1 MSRSKSYVYPM
12 IILGILFFVFGF
24 ITWVNGIL
32 IPYFQ
37 ICLELSNTEAFM
49 VASASYAAYF
59 FMAIP
64 SAWVLKYT
72 GYKKGMVLG
81 LVVMAIGTV
90 LFIPAAYT
98 RTYPVFLTGLFI
110 TGTGLALLQTAANPY
125 VAIVGP
131 VEATAQR
138 IGFMGLSNKIAGIA
152 SQRILGTIFL
162 LNADSIIAS
171 ITNVSAAE
179 RARILDEYVLKV
191 INPYLVI
198 TGILL
203 LLAVMIF
210 FSKMPEINESER
222 ALDDGTV
229 VKKSPKSSVLQYP
242 YLVLGVIAL
251 FVSGACEVIPIDGII
266 VYSRSLGIPLSQAR
280 HFSEYTL
287 YAMLFGY
294 LASIILIPKYLSQQS
309 ALMVCA
315 VIGIGLT
322 IGAYLSNGMFSI
334 YCLILMG
341 AGAAW
346 LWGTI
351 WGLAIR
357 DLGKHTKMG
366 AALLLMSV
374 VGGGIFPVIFGR
386 LIDLNPAYSQ
396 TAVLMLIPCFLYL
409 FFYGMW
415 GHKINSWK
423 LTPAAEP
430 AVGIIK

>member
-1 MSRSKSYVYPM
+1 MSKPKSYLYPM
-12 IILGILFFVFGF
+12 VILGILFFVFGF

-72 GYKKGMVLG
+72 GYKKGMVIG
-81 LVVMAIGTV
+81 LIVMALGTIT
-90 LFIPAAYT
+90 FIPAAYT
-98 RTYPVFLTGLFI
+98 RTYLTFLTGLFI

-131 VEATAQR
+131 VKSTAQR
-138 IGFMGLSNKIAGIA
+138 IGFMGLSNKIAGIM
-152 SQRILGTIFL
+152 SQRIIGAIFL

-171 ITNVSAAE
+171 ISNVSAQE

-191 INPYLVI
+191 VNPYLVI

-203 LLAVMIF
+203 LLGVMIF
-210 FSKMPEINESER
+210 FSKLPEINESESSS
-222 ALDDGTV
+222 DESSIV
-229 VKKSPKSSVLQYP
+229 EKSSKTSAVQYP

-251 FVSGACEVIPIDGII
+251 FVAGACEVIPIDGII
-266 VYSRSLGIPLSQAR
+266 VYSRSLGIPLEEAR

-287 YAMLFGY
+287 YAMLLGY
-294 LASIILIPKYLSQQS
+294 LASIMLIPKYLSQQG
-309 ALMVCA
+309 ALMTCA
-315 VIGIGLT
+315 LLGLVLT
-322 IGAYLSNGMFSI
+322 LGAYFSDGMTSI

-341 AGAAW
+341 FGAAW

-351 WGLAIR
+351 WGLAIH
-357 DLGKHTKMG
+357 DLGEHTKMG

-374 VGGGIFPVIFGR
+374 VGGGIFPLIFGG
-386 LIDLNPAYSQ
+386 LIDLNPEYSQ
-396 TAVLMLIPCFLYL
+396 TSVLMLIPCFLYL
-409 FFYGMW
+409 LFYAIW
-415 GHKINSWK
+415 GYKINNWK
-423 LTPAAEP
+423 LVPTGNPT
-430 AVGIIK
+430 VSNI

>member
-1 MSRSKSYVYPM
+1 MPRSASYLYPM
-12 IILGILFFVFGF
+12 VILGILFFVFGF

-37 ICLELSNTEAFM
+37 ICLELTNTESFM

-64 SAWVLKYT
+64 SAWVLKHT

-81 LVVMAIGTV
+81 LVVMAIGTI

-98 RTYPVFLTGLFI
+98 RTYLVFLTGLFI

-131 VEATAQR
+131 VESTAQR
-138 IGFMGLSNKIAGIA
+138 IGYMGLSNKIAGIA
-152 SQRILGTIFL
+152 SQRILGSIFL
-162 LNADSIIAS
+162 LNADNIIAG
-171 ITNVSAAE
+171 ITNVGAAE
-179 RARILDEYVLKV
+179 RAAILDEYVMKV
-191 INPYLVI
+191 INPYIVI

-222 ALDDGTV
+222 HLEDGSVIRTQL
-229 VKKSPKSSVLQYP
+229 KKSVVQYP

-266 VYSRSLGIPLSQAR
+266 IYSRSLGISISEAR

-287 YAMLFGY
+287 YAMLAGY
-294 LASIILIPKYLSQQS
+294 LASIVLIPKYLSQQN
-309 ALMVCA
+309 ALFVCA
-315 VIGIGLT
+315 ILGIALT
-322 IGAYLSNGMFSI
+322 LGAYFSEGIFSI

-341 AGAAW
+341 FGAAW

-386 LIDLNPAYSQ
+386 LIDLNPTYSQ
-396 TAVLMLIPCFLYL
+396 TSVLMLIPCFLFL
-409 FFYGMW
+409 VFYAVW
-415 GHKINSWK
+415 GYKINNWNMR
-423 LTPAAEP
+423 PVIDP
-430 AVGIIK
+430 DD

>member
-1 MSRSKSYVYPM
+1 MTRSNPYLYPM

-24 ITWVNGIL
+24 ITWINGIL

-37 ICLELSNTEAFM
+37 ICLELNNAEAFM

-72 GYKKGMVLG
+72 GYKKGMVIG
-81 LVVMAIGTV
+81 LVVMAIGT
-90 LFIPAAYT
+90 LTFIPAAFT
-98 RTYPVFLTGLFI
+98 RTYLVFLAGLFI

-131 VEATAQR
+131 VESTAQR
-138 IGFMGLSNKIAGIA
+138 IGFMGLSNKIAGIM
-152 SQRILGTIFL
+152 SQRILGGIFL
-162 LNADSIIAS
+162 LNADSIITSLTTA
-171 ITNVSAAE
+171 TAEE

-191 INPYLVI
+191 VNPYLVI

-203 LLAVMIF
+203 LLGVMIF
-210 FSKMPEINESER
+210 FSKLPEINESPDSSDEGKAAKR
-222 ALDDGTV
+222 PVKQSV
-229 VKKSPKSSVLQYP
+229 VQYP

-266 VYSRSLGIPLSQAR
+266 VYSRSLGIPLEEAR

-287 YAMLFGY
+287 YAMLVGY
-294 LASIILIPKYLSQQS
+294 LASIVLIPKYLSQQG
-309 ALMVCA
+309 ALLTCA
-315 VIGIGLT
+315 LLGLMLT
-322 IGAYLSNGMFSI
+322 FGVYFTEGMTSI

-341 AGAAW
+341 FGAAW

-357 DLGKHTKMG
+357 DLGIHTKMG

-374 VGGGIFPVIFGR
+374 VGGGIFTPIYGW
-386 LIDLNPAYSQ
+386 LIDLNPEYSQ
-396 TAVLMLIPCFLYL
+396 TSILMLIPCFLYL
-409 FFYGMW
+409 LFYAVW
-415 GHKINSWK
+415 GYKIKNWT
-423 LTPAAEP
+423 LVPAGNL
-430 AVGIIK
+430 AVK

>member
-1 MSRSKSYVYPM
+1 MANSKSYLYPM
-12 IILGILFFVFGF
+12 FILGILFFVFGF
-24 ITWVNGIL
+24 ITWINGIL

-37 ICLELSNTEAFM
+37 ICLELNNTESFM

-64 SAWVLKYT
+64 SAWVLKHT

-81 LVVMAIGTV
+81 LVVMAIGTI
-90 LFIPAAYT
+90 LFIPAAYS
-98 RTYPVFLTGLFI
+98 RTYFLFLTGLFI

-131 VEATAQR
+131 IEATAQR

-171 ITNVSAAE
+171 ITNVSTVE
-179 RARILDEYVLKV
+179 RAQILDEYILKV
-191 INPYLVI
+191 INPYIII
-198 TGILL
+198 TAILL
-203 LLAVMIF
+203 LLAIMIF
-210 FSKMPEINESER
+210 FSKMPEINESQEKS
-222 ALDDGTV
+222 DDGKT
-229 VKKSPKSSVLQYP
+229 VKKLSKTSVVQYP
-242 YLVLGVIAL
+242 YLVLGVVAL

-266 VYSRSLGIPLSQAR
+266 VYSRSLGIPLSEAR

-287 YAMLFGY
+287 YAMLAGY
-294 LASIILIPKYLSQQS
+294 LASIVLIPKYLSQQG

-315 VIGIGLT
+315 LLGIALT
-322 IGAYLSNGMFSI
+322 LGAYFSSGIYSI

-341 AGAAW
+341 FGAAW

-357 DLGKHTKMG
+357 DLGKYTKMG

-409 FFYGMW
+409 IFYAVW
-415 GHKINSWK
+415 GYKINNWK
-423 LTPAAEP
+423 ILPVSNT
-430 AVGIIK
+430 GLRIIK

>member
-1 MSRSKSYVYPM
+1 MTRSNPYLYPM

-24 ITWVNGIL
+24 ITWINGIL

-37 ICLELSNTEAFM
+37 ICLELNNAEAFM

-72 GYKKGMVLG
+72 GYKKGMVIG
-81 LVVMAIGTV
+81 LVVMAIGT
-90 LFIPAAYT
+90 LTFIPAAFT
-98 RTYPVFLTGLFI
+98 RTYLVFLAGLFI

-131 VEATAQR
+131 VESTAQR
-138 IGFMGLSNKIAGIA
+138 IGFMGLSNKIAGIM
-152 SQRILGTIFL
+152 SQRILGGIFL
-162 LNADSIIAS
+162 LNADSIITSLTTAS
-171 ITNVSAAE
+171 AEE

-191 INPYLVI
+191 VNPYLVI

-203 LLAVMIF
+203 LLGVMIF
-210 FSKMPEINESER
+210 FSKLPEINESPDSSDEGKAAKR
-222 ALDDGTV
+222 PVKQSV
-229 VKKSPKSSVLQYP
+229 VQYP

-266 VYSRSLGIPLSQAR
+266 VYSRSLGIPLEEAR

-287 YAMLFGY
+287 YAMLVGY
-294 LASIILIPKYLSQQS
+294 LASIVLIPKYLSQQG
-309 ALMVCA
+309 ALLTCA
-315 VIGIGLT
+315 LLGLMLT
-322 IGAYLSNGMFSI
+322 FGVYFTEGMTSI

-341 AGAAW
+341 FGAAW

-357 DLGKHTKMG
+357 DLGIHTKMG

-374 VGGGIFPVIFGR
+374 VGGGIFTPIYGW
-386 LIDLNPAYSQ
+386 LIDLNPEYSQ
-396 TAVLMLIPCFLYL
+396 TSILMLIPCFLYL
-409 FFYGMW
+409 LFYAVW
-415 GHKINSWK
+415 GYKIKNWT
-423 LTPAAEP
+423 LVPAGNL
-430 AVGIIK
+430 AVK